1 MYGYETPPIFRTGAF
16 LAAHELNVLRG
27 NAIVL
32 DQLSQRIE
40 AAFDSTGAYGDQVSY
55 NLHPL
60 GDFLLWRG
68 GLRWRTGHTT
78 LTLEGTAASF
88 GSTDLLITVNG
99 VLKDTVAAA
108 TNWSSSF
115 SIAAGYANGD
125 ILDIRVTTSGNASK
139 TSAFHVEDVYATPVT
154 NLGVAWPGSFATF
167 AGTYTA
173 ADLQELS
180 TAQEYLFNVI
190 AATPFLPHLAHVW
203 RNGTH
208 KPQSYTLWNGSVEYR
223 AVGDTIRIAGNV
235 TFNTTESNLLA
246 FVISPG
252 GSYTATI
259 VDGTGLIGTSA
270 TFDEVLAFPGGTS
283 VGDYARVHL
292 IDECVIQA
300 PPWPHNNLYNLLV
313 LRTEPAIATASPPA
327 VSAANTSVTATTV
340 NSRLNA
346 IATMLNTIK
355 TRVDASTSFTRTRAM
370 RYKYAVDDHQ
380 AAKFARTY
388 PQTFVRRGAR
398 LIVKGKNVVLAF
410 GPITFEQDEDGATDY
425 AKFKYMFEQTLI
437 GGETEETQRVYLD
450 SIKGLFPGTTYYLIG
465 EIVYAAE
472 FL

>member
-1 MYGYETPPIFRTGAF
+1 MYGYETPPQFRTGQF

-32 DQLSQRIE
+32 DQLSQRLE
-40 AAFDSTGAYGDQVSY
+40 SAFDSTGAYGDQVSY

-68 GLRWRTGHTT
+68 GLRWRTGHED
-78 LTLEGTAASF
+78 LIIQGTAASF
-88 GSTDLLITVNG
+88 GSTNLLITIDG
-99 VLKDTVAAA
+99 VLVDTVAAA
-108 TNWSSSF
+108 TNWSSTIDIST
-115 SIAAGYANGD
+115 GYANGD
-125 ILDIRVTTSGNASK
+125 ILDIRITTSGNASK
-139 TSAFHVEDVYATPVT
+139 TSAFHVEDIYATPVT
-154 NLGVAWPGSFATF
+154 NLGVAWPGALPTF

-173 ADLQELS
+173 ANLQKLS
-180 TAQEYLFNVI
+180 DASEYLWNTI

-208 KPQSYTLWNGSVEYR
+208 KPQSYTLWNGSMEYR
-223 AVGDTIRIAGNV
+223 ATGDTIRVTGNV

-259 VDGTGLIGTSA
+259 VDGTGLNGTSQS
-270 TFDEVLAFPGGTS
+270 FDEVLAFPGGTS

-300 PPWPHNNLYNLLV
+300 QPWPANNLYNLLI
-313 LRTEPAIATASPPA
+313 LRTEPDVTVGTPAALSTAN
-327 VSAANTSVTATTV
+327 VSVTATNV
-340 NSRLNA
+340 NARLNA
-346 IATMLNTIK
+346 IVTMLNAIK
-355 TRVDASTSFTRTRAM
+355 ARVDASTSFTRTRAM

-465 EIVYAAE
+465 DVVYGAE
-472 FL
+472 YL